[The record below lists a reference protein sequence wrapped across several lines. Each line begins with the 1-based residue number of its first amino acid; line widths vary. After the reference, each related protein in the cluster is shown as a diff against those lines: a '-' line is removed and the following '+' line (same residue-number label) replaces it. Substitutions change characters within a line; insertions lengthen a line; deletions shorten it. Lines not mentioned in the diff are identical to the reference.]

1 METRGGS
8 SNTLHMKTALSNMKL
23 SEKMLLLSLETELL
37 NLLLLVETV
46 CRKIFLTRNFCWG
59 QFVLKVVRMMEISH
73 FQ

>member
-1 METRGGS
+1 
-8 SNTLHMKTALSNMKL
+8 MKL

-46 CRKIFLTRNFCWG
+46 CQKIFLTRNFCWG

>member
-8 SNTLHMKTALSNMKL
+8 SNILHMKTALSNMKL

-46 CRKIFLTRNFCWG
+46 CQKIFLTRNFCWG